1 MQIDYSGLS
10 DVCKC
15 KNKKVCCVLMCT
27 AESAALD
34 TVKNTVYSFRN
45 LRVIDCYEAAG
56 IRMLTLVQ
64 PYSDENVLN
73 AFIRHLES
81 YRE

>member
-1 MQIDYSGLS
+1 MTCIAI
-10 DVCKC
+10 
-15 KNKKVCCVLMCT
+15 

-34 TVKNTVYSFRN
+34 TVKNATSSFRN
-45 LRVIDCYEAAG
+45 MRLIDCYEVAG
-56 IRMLTLVQ
+56 VRMLTLVL

-73 AFIRHLES
+73 SFIRHLES